1 MSPYV
6 EEVKLINLAADAVGE
21 EEHISLEPRH
31 GLSRILEADAG
42 TAHDDWRMMRTRSW
56 KTESVKWR
64 ARARAR
70 AVTVVILLQ
79 KSKVKDKLDRGQRA
93 ALRDYLEPLPGAE
106 VRWQL
111 PLAPRVW
118 GLTRH
123 PPGSDNLAMG
133 SDFDL
138 IKKNLH

>member
-56 KTESVKWR
+56 KTESECEVESES
-64 ARARAR
+64 
-70 AVTVVILLQ
+70 
-79 KSKVKDKLDRGQRA
+79 KSKSGNSCYFA
-93 ALRDYLEPLPGAE
+93 AE
-106 VRWQL
+106 VKGEGQ
-111 PLAPRVW
+111 
-118 GLTRH
+118 T
-123 PPGSDNLAMG
+123 
-133 SDFDL
+133 
-138 IKKNLH
+138 